1 MFAKNH
7 KRAKLRFM
15 ARTAGALTMFVA
27 ASLIR
32 AGDELGV
39 AWNWP
44 LPPRQFGN
52 LSQPERVEYMRAEEL
67 LRKKNYEAAA
77 IEFEKFMAQY
87 PKISVHPHA
96 LLLQAYS
103 LHLAKQRNNAIRL
116 YTEVLDFYAD
126 SLDEAVPAAYLKAN
140 AQIENGNVEMGI
152 RTLEDLVENEKY
164 LQHPVADSALNQ
176 LAQYYLTHDNKKSAE
191 RCWLKVID
199 LFAEAFIR
207 PEDAV
212 REAWRQ
218 LTNLYVLQ
226 GRCSALEKLMDERG
240 PDFPKMRESEKA
252 VYVYD
257 RASAVFGRMD
267 TKSKAAAA
275 FFKWFT
281 NQKDEFVKADKEQD
295 YMNRA
300 LMFAFRMCGKNEWS
314 ELVKEAFNSL
324 QTIADTNVDQQCFWI
339 TERLSEA
346 SRAGWKIEEVWKSF
360 SSSVLA
366 KGKSLPMLRQIRLY
380 DGLLARLLT
389 GSKENSGASVFE
401 DVLIARSTEIY
412 ESFLNPER
420 DEGLAS
426 LVDWL
431 KNADQV
437 KRAYLMASRIQN
449 PIMAEWKVIELLL
462 YERKYAEAAKACEE
476 LEKIDT
482 GEYAAK
488 AVRLRAKLYKEHL
501 ARYKEAIELFNL
513 INEPPA
519 TVWSIV
525 DCYERWG
532 KPQEAVD
539 TCTEIENFFEADAP
553 AAALRKGMIWRGA
566 GDSKKAIAEFRVVLK
581 KYQRHQVSSQ
591 AHQRLEE
598 YGIATGGGVLES
610 MD

>member
-1 MFAKNH
+1 MFAKDH

-15 ARTAGALTMFVA
+15 AQTAGALTMFVA
-27 ASLIR
+27 ASLIH
-32 AGDELGV
+32 AGDELSV

-52 LSQPERVEYMRAEEL
+52 LSQPERVEYMRAEDL

-77 IEFEKFMAQY
+77 IGFEKFMAQY
-87 PKISVHPHA
+87 PKTSAHPHA

-116 YTEVLDFYAD
+116 YTEVLDFYTD

-140 AQIENGNVEMGI
+140 AQIDNGNVEMGI
-152 RTLEDLVENEKY
+152 RTLEDLVKNEKY
-164 LQHPVADSALNQ
+164 LQHPVADLALNR
-176 LAQYYLTHDNKKSAE
+176 LAQHYLTHDNAKSAE

-199 LFAEAFIR
+199 LFADAFIR

-218 LTNLYVLQ
+218 LTDLYILQ
-226 GRCSALEKLMDERG
+226 RRYSILEKLMAERG

-267 TKSKAAAA
+267 TKSKAA
-275 FFKWFT
+275 FFRWFT
-281 NQKDEFVKADKEQD
+281 SRKDEFIKADKEQD

-300 LMFAFRMCGKNEWS
+300 LMFAFRMQGKSEWS
-314 ELVKEAFNSL
+314 ELVKEALNSL
-324 QTIADTNVDQQCFWI
+324 QTITDANVDQQCFWI

-346 SRAGWKIEEVWKSF
+346 SRAGWKIGEEWKSF

-366 KGKSLPMLRQIRLY
+366 RGKSLPTLRQISLY
-380 DGLLARLLT
+380 GGLLARLLT
-389 GSKENSGASVFE
+389 GSKENSEASVFE
-401 DVLIARSTEIY
+401 DVLVARSAEIY

-437 KRAYLMASRIQN
+437 KRAYMMASRIEN
-449 PIMAEWKVIELLL
+449 PALTKWKVIELLL
-462 YERKYAEAAKACEE
+462 CERKYEEAAKACEE

-482 GEYAAK
+482 GAFAAK
-488 AVRLRAKLYKEHL
+488 ALQTRAKLYKDSL
-501 ARYKEAIELFNL
+501 ARYKEAIELYNL

-519 TVWSIV
+519 TAWSV
-525 DCYERWG
+525 VECYEKWG

-539 TCTEIENFFEADAP
+539 TCTEIENFFEAYAP
-553 AAALRKGMIWRGA
+553 AAALRRGMIWQRDGN
-566 GDSKKAIAEFRVVLK
+566 SEKAIAEFRAVLK
-581 KYQRHQVSSQ
+581 KYPKHQVSSQ
-591 AHQRLEE
+591 AHQMLEK
-598 YGIATGGGVLES
+598 YGIKTGGGVLES
-610 MD
+610 MTE